1 MKKAN
6 VYPGFIVFIAR
17 YGFIKIMLQFDVF
30 LQNRDKELSEEI
42 VQSFWSDENPEHQ
55 AFWTVYDAE
64 SLLQDIQEKIK
75 NFPFKRLIVLGMG
88 ASLLDSK
95 AVIEAGKIDTDKVAF
110 ISSLDESALDKATKN
125 CAPGDCGFLIISKS
139 GRTLETVAFAL
150 AARKWILSKGL
161 SLSKHLVFVCGE
173 GDSPLTRMTQEDRLE
188 FTFLHPNIGG
198 RFAIFTVVTLVVGIF
213 AGLDMKAFAEGGRA
227 CLEGVRS
234 HPMKSSVAQS
244 LSFYLSA
251 KEEGRRLSILESFD
265 PSYAAFG
272 EWWKQMWSE
281 SLGKEDH
288 PILPILSSGPLDHH
302 SQWQLYLSAPKDK
315 CFTFIAPPVGD
326 GAYLADTVLAET
338 LGVSHFSKLKMS
350 DVSDAT
356 FHGAKSVLMKVGTP
370 YAVWNLNQESA
381 MHALGYVMMHT
392 LPTIIFV
399 GRMTGIDPFGQPAV
413 EALKVGAREFIAKK
427 ES

>member
-1 MKKAN
+1 MSQFN
-6 VYPGFIVFIAR
+6 VFS
-17 YGFIKIMLQFDVF
+17 
-30 LQNRDKELSEEI
+30 QNRDKEFSEEI
-42 VQSFWSDENPEHQ
+42 FESFWLDENPEHQ
-55 AFWTVYDAE
+55 AFWSVYDAE
-64 SLLQDIQEKIK
+64 ALLQGIQQKVK
-75 NFPFKRLIVLGMG
+75 SFPFKRLIVLGMG

-110 ISSLDESALDKATKN
+110 ISSLDESALDKATRN
-125 CAPGDCGFLIISKS
+125 CSPGDCGFLIISKS

-161 SLSKHLVFVCGE
+161 SLSKHLVLICGE
-173 GDSPLTRMTQEDRLE
+173 EDSPLTRMTQEDRLE

-198 RFAIFTVVTLVVGIF
+198 RFAIFTVVTFVVGIF
-213 AGLDMKAFAEGGRA
+213 ANLDMKAFTEGGKS
-227 CLEGVRS
+227 CLEAVRS
-234 HPMKSSVAQS
+234 HPTQSSVGRS

-251 KEEGRRLSILESFD
+251 KEEGRYLSILEFFD

-281 SLGKEDH
+281 SLGKEDR

-326 GAYLADTVLAET
+326 GTPLADATLAET
-338 LGVSHFSKLKMS
+338 LGVPHFSKFKMS
-350 DVSDAT
+350 DMLDAT
-356 FHGAKSVLMKVGTP
+356 FYGAKSALMETKIP
-370 YAVWNLNQESA
+370 YAVWDLNQETNK
-381 MHALGYVMMHT
+381 MYALGYVIMHT
-392 LPTIIFV
+392 LLTIILV
-399 GRMTGIDPFGQPAV
+399 GRMTKIDPFGQPAV